1 MPWQSGDGNR
11 GGPWGVRGGPSPD
24 LEELLRQG
32 QGQLERIMPGGGP
45 RGMGMILTI
54 CLLLAA
60 LGVWTAFYTVPKR
73 FRRRRA
79 ALRQVSQGGATRTEL
94 QAAVRR

>member
-1 MPWQSGDGNR
+1 MPSQSGDGNQ

-32 QGQLERIMPGGGP
+32 QDRLKRIMPGGRP

-60 LGVWTAFYTVPKR
+60 LGVWTAFYTVPSDSVAVAR
-73 FRRRRA
+73 IVTCPSSTSVA
-79 ALRQVSQGGATRTEL
+79 GA
-94 QAAVRR
+94 